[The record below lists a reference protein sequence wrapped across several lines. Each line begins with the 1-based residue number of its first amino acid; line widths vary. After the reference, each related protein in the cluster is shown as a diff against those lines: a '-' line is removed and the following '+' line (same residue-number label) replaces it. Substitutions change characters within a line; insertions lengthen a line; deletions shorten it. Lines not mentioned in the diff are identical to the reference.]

1 MYEMTQEQAHKAW
14 LVAAEKVKDRV
25 IAPTLYRA
33 LEVAVGITLEGDQ
46 FVLGFSNPD
55 YPMAGHLRSAQHN
68 AIIVQS
74 ISEVLKKS
82 VRLLIIE
89 GATLADYENYKALQA
104 MSEAESATM
113 SERRARER
121 AAELAWEETAEKI
134 TRGYARLRLRN
145 LAQSKGK
152 FIREALV
159 TINDAVNRLGYVQGA
174 DELQERALA
183 RVFEKL
189 ATAIEVPSALL
200 AYEFFKLRDEGKL
213 S

>member
-25 IAPTLYRA
+25 IAPSLYRA
-33 LEVAVGITLEGDQ
+33 LEVAVGIALDGEI

-68 AIIVQS
+68 AIIIQS
-74 ISEVLKKS
+74 ISDVLKKK

-89 GATLADYENYKALQA
+89 GTTLQDYETYKSLQA
-104 MSEAESATM
+104 VSEAASITM
-113 SERRARER
+113 SEKRGRER
-121 AAELAWEETAEKI
+121 AAELAWEEAAEKI
-134 TRGYARLRLRN
+134 TRGYARLPLRN
-145 LAQSKGK
+145 LAQSKGR
-152 FIREALV
+152 FIRDSLGVISE
-159 TINDAVNRLGYVQGA
+159 AVNKLGYTEES
-174 DELQERALA
+174 DELQKRALG
-183 RVFEKL
+183 RIFEKL
-189 ATAIEVPSALL
+189 ATVVEVPSALL